1 MSLLCYDFQK
11 WTMIPSSLIGAV
23 TMQEYV
29 YITYLLISNQ
39 RISKSHILDEYQS
52 SKYEK
57 FLQPKINIIFDN
69 SSIWK
74 KRWETFTTVFS

>member
-1 MSLLCYDFQK
+1 MI
-11 WTMIPSSLIGAV
+11 MIPSSLIGAI

-29 YITYLLISNQ
+29 YVAYPLISNQ
-39 RISKSHILDEYQS
+39 RISKSHILEQYQN

-57 FLQPKINIIFDN
+57 FLEPKDNIIFDN

-74 KRWETFTTVFS
+74 KRWKTFTTVFSL